1 MRAACTMQ
9 VLQAAFSFPV
19 ADANRTCKFYQA
31 VFGEESCE
39 QDADVVTLAL
49 PGVQVFFIQT
59 EEFNHLLKPA
69 GVEAQFTPGLNAA
82 LLSLTVATR
91 DEAYGVLK
99 LAAGAGG
106 NPCGQAVPY
115 PWGLAAYFTDP
126 DGHIFEVIWRDA
138 KYHG

>member
-1 MRAACTMQ
+1 MN
-9 VLQAAFSFPV
+9 VLQAAFSFPI
-19 ADANRTCKFYQA
+19 ADANRTCNFYRA
-31 VFGEESCE
+31 IFSVENCE

-49 PGVQVFFIQT
+49 PGVQIFFIQT

-69 GVEAQFTPGLNAA
+69 GIEAQFTPGLNAA
-82 LLSLTVATR
+82 LLSLSVATR

-99 LAAGAGG
+99 LAANAGG

-126 DGHIFEVIWRDA
+126 DGHIVEVIWRHA
-138 KYHG
+138 RARV

>member
-1 MRAACTMQ
+1 MN
-9 VLQAAFSFPV
+9 VLQAAFSFPI
-19 ADANRTCKFYQA
+19 ADANRTCNFYR
-31 VFGEESCE
+31 VIFSVENCE

-49 PGVQVFFIQT
+49 PGVQIFFIQT

-69 GVEAQFTPGLNAA
+69 GIEAQFTPGLNAA

-91 DEAYGVLK
+91 DDAYGVLK
-99 LAAGAGG
+99 LAADAGG

-126 DGHIFEVIWRDA
+126 DGHIVEVIWRDA
-138 KYHG
+138 RARV